1 MAKRKSG
8 CGRVL
13 LISLGLFIGTGF
25 VAGLINPSSTKAKR
39 AAKKAAAETQE
50 PQKSDPIFEH
60 GFRVGY
66 GMAKTGMIKPD
77 SAQLDAMARQS
88 ALQMGHSGGLGFK
101 MQWKQGFSFGWSQ
114 GD

>member
-1 MAKRKSG
+1 MPKRKSG
-8 CGRVL
+8 CGKFL
-13 LISLGLFIGTGF
+13 LIGFGLLMGLGVIG
-25 VAGLINPSSTKAKR
+25 GLMNPQDRRRAEKGTKPD
-39 AAKKAAAETQE
+39 KKQQE
-50 PQKSDPIFEH
+50 PEPSPIFDH

-66 GMAKTGMIKPD
+66 GMAKTGMVKPD

-101 MQWKQGFSFGWSQ
+101 MQWKQGFSVGWSQ